1 MLTTLRATKPA
12 ITSKE
17 QVYRKTKSV
26 DLDTFRNDLAV
37 SELWQ
42 ESHKELNEL
51 VECYNKTLT
60 NVLDKHA
67 PLQTKILHQ
76 RQRVPWYSDQVLAAK
91 RMRGKAERKR
101 RSSNSTDDLTEYK
114 SARNFATNL
123 IKKARSNF
131 YEHLIQENSSDQGK
145 LFKISK

>member
-1 MLTTLRATKPA
+1 M
-12 ITSKE
+12 
-17 QVYRKTKSV
+17 
-26 DLDTFRNDLAV
+26 
-37 SELWQ
+37 Q